1 MKREPGFYWVKYA
14 GEWLVCEWDGYFWTL
29 PGQLNYDR
37 DLYFWTLPRQL
48 NYDTD
53 LDAIHETRLMPPENA
68 DSRPE

>member
-37 DLYFWTLPRQL
+37 DL
-48 NYDTD
+48 
-53 LDAIHETRLMPPENA
+53 DAIHETRLLPPDQPGSASN
-68 DSRPE
+68 STSS